1 MFRRHS
7 IAASPYSGHSMPVYA
22 LAWNDKRSQIFA
34 SFHNVKTVWESI
46 ENRLL
51 KKSLRHGQ
59 IKAESLLFYRK
70 SAPEEFLRRAALAR
84 ERPAVSASLSRI
96 LSFFLGGTR
105 KKPPEGP
112 SRNEDRAIGYSPAFQ
127 NSILPSSG
135 RASFVSSFSGS
146 PVIGCANSRRFAR
159 SSWVSKPFSRE
170 KAMDASLPY

>member
-34 SFHNVKTVWESI
+34 SFHIVKTVWESI
-46 ENRLL
+46 KNRLL

-96 LSFFLGGTR
+96 LSPFLGGTR
-105 KKPPEGP
+105 KGPPEAP
-112 SRNEDRAIGYSPAFQ
+112 SLWAVSAKTNRSAFQ
-127 NSILPSSG
+127 SSILPSSD

>member
-1 MFRRHS
+1 
-7 IAASPYSGHSMPVYA
+7 MPVYA

-34 SFHNVKTVWESI
+34 SFHIVKTVLESI
-46 ENRLL
+46 KNRLL

-96 LSFFLGGTR
+96 LSFFLGGTG

-112 SRNEDRAIGYSPAFQ
+112 SLRANRAF
-127 NSILPSSG
+127 
-135 RASFVSSFSGS
+135 A
-146 PVIGCANSRRFAR
+146 
-159 SSWVSKPFSRE
+159 
-170 KAMDASLPY
+170 